1 MPVKQQAR
9 SGALQLTEKCK
20 KCNKKTKKKCSHQRT
35 CVMRW
40 CSSTTGSSTI
50 SSCPKKQRTTEE
62 GGEVCP
68 SFCHGAKS
76 PPGLSP
82 SQWDWGSFEPRRLRR
97 ARVKPPARF
106 TGVSPR
112 MWGICTAEPRCCQR
126 APRRP
131 LTAPARERMVF
142 LEGLNFF
149 RPAPLWILLRPRT
162 WMFLYSGGSLLAFPH
177 FGSACAELFDTVKCK
192 IMQGSIQ
199 MLKEEKHRIE

>member
-1 MPVKQQAR
+1 
-9 SGALQLTEKCK
+9 
-20 KCNKKTKKKCSHQRT
+20 
-35 CVMRW
+35 MRL
-40 CSSTTGSSTI
+40 CSSTAGSSTI
-50 SSCPKKQRTTEE
+50 SPCPKKQRTTKG
-62 GGEVCP
+62 GGEVCL

-112 MWGICTAEPRCCQR
+112 MWGVCTAEPRCCQR

-131 LTAPARERMVF
+131 LRAPARERMAF

-149 RPAPLWILLRPRT
+149 ALPPSGSYCGQERECFSIAGAVCWLFLILAQRALNYLTLW
-162 WMFLYSGGSLLAFPH
+162 S
-177 FGSACAELFDTVKCK
+177 VKYCK
-192 IMQGSIQ
+192 AQS
-199 MLKEEKHRIE
+199 RC